1 MKVLVERAFAFS
13 RLVSYA
19 VWKLVPMTTVPAAL
33 SILAFSRASLQGH
46 SKAHPNEIWR
56 SEVKRRF
63 QRTMA
68 LRTCELCVYTA
79 GHCSFVD
86 EAICLEY

>member
-19 VWKLVPMTTVPAAL
+19 VWKEVPITTVPAAL

-46 SKAHPNEIWR
+46 DN
-56 SEVKRRF
+56 
-63 QRTMA
+63 A
-68 LRTCELCVYTA
+68 LLQMQIGDYAVSWSYSLEFASQWMYGLAV
-79 GHCSFVD
+79 SFVNQ
-86 EAICLEY
+86 